1 MEILEENKR
10 EGMSDQVKL
19 KTLKSEIKVMI
30 ETLEDPGGQ
39 LALFQY
45 YRDNKHKGADF
56 LQTLQDEI
64 SNGDFLFV

>member
-45 YRDNKHKGADF
+45 YQDNKQKGADF
-56 LQTLQDEI
+56 LQTLLDKI
-64 SNGDFLFV
+64 